1 MHRPLLAAAAA
12 AALLLTGCSA
22 DETGS
27 GSGDDAWTYTSGDG
41 ETYTADEVPTRIIA
55 HAYAAKALMEFGIE
69 PVGIWADAPI
79 GEDVGLRG
87 ADFSGIEILGEE
99 WGKIDVAALLWEIAP
114 EARVQIAVDEGGL
127 VVFGDEAELRRMLH
141 VLMALGGDPTTL
153 GAVGVSVK
161 RDGKDIKIAVELGPD
176 KIARTVVGVISAS
189 FGFPE
194 VLAKLGIERRVYSAG
209 DRKAQLDPFLPEDE
223 SDVRHLKE
231 LQKDLHAQFIDY
243 VRSRRRDRLKGEEQ
257 ALFSGD
263 FWSGRQAL
271 ELGLIDGIADL
282 RGKMREKYGEKV
294 KLRVVA
300 QQKGWLQRRFGL
312 DGRAPHWSHDVIGA
326 LDERALWAR
335 YGL

>member
-1 MHRPLLAAAAA
+1 MSDTSENGWLARVPIVGRRLADRIDRSPTVAVVRLSGVIGQLGPVRRGGL
-12 AALLLTGCSA
+12 ALAELAGTIEKAFKLPRVKAVALAVNSPGGSPVQSA
-22 DETGS
+22 LIAGRIRALAE
-27 GSGDDAWTYTSGDG
+27 
-41 ETYTADEVPTRIIA
+41 ENEVPV
-55 HAYAAKALMEFGIE
+55 YAFCE
-69 PVGIWADAPI
+69 
-79 GEDVGLRG
+79 
-87 ADFSGIEILGEE
+87 
-99 WGKIDVAALLWEIAP
+99 DVAASGGYWLACAADEIYAN
-114 EARVQIAVDEGGL
+114 
-127 VVFGDEAELRRMLH
+127 
-141 VLMALGGDPTTL
+141 
-153 GAVGVSVK
+153 GASIVGS
-161 RDGKDIKIAVELGPD
+161 I
-176 KIARTVVGVISAS
+176 GVISAS